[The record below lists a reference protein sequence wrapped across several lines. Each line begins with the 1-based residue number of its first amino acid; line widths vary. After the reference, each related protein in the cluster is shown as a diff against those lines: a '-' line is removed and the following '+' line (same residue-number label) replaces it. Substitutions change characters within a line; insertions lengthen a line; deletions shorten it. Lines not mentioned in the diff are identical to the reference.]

1 MTNLTA
7 GSLIIRTESF
17 PGNLQKFELKYF
29 DILFH
34 ATGVFLVREMNVLY
48 YYLTTLF
55 QRTIWKFMYNKQT
68 TDASDDNKS

>member
-1 MTNLTA
+1 MCDKSHN
-7 GSLIIRTESF
+7 RTESS

-34 ATGVFLVREMNVLY
+34 ETGVFLVREMYVLY

-55 QRTIWKFMYNKQT
+55 QKTIWKFMYNEQT
-68 TDASDDNKS
+68 TDASDDNIS